1 MTWNT
6 CTDQPQWYTLP
17 LPTAGSCCMKAFLKR
32 QNKGGCW
39 GFFFFSCC
47 KKKQKQIKKKWTAL
61 SFARS
66 ACLSFHNVILS
77 YSLSLHFYKQ
87 FEAIASRAAGKRP
100 SLTLPF
106 CSARPD
112 HHLLFDLEPVLLT
125 QLKMWLGLFSF
136 FFFFFGVW
144 SSLLNKQSG
153 CSVISSADKETLLV
167 CGSGSHILEDP
178 HTLLGPYWLCNFNC
192 NIVVKKWRILFI
204 LFDWWYKLY
213 NILWRLL
220 HTAAVHVAFYVLGVL
235 LWRPK
240 VLRWNKLT

>member
-1 MTWNT
+1 
-6 CTDQPQWYTLP
+6 
-17 LPTAGSCCMKAFLKR
+17 MKRWHETRALTNPNGTHFHCQQLAAAVWRLIWRDKT
-32 QNKGGCW
+32 KVAVEA
-39 GFFFFSCC
+39 FFFFSCC

-136 FFFFFGVW
+136 FFFFLG
-144 SSLLNKQSG
+144 
-153 CSVISSADKETLLV
+153 LV
-167 CGSGSHILEDP
+167 LA
-178 HTLLGPYWLCNFNC
+178 
-192 NIVVKKWRILFI
+192 VK
-204 LFDWWYKLY
+204 
-213 NILWRLL
+213 
-220 HTAAVHVAFYVLGVL
+220 
-235 LWRPK
+235 
-240 VLRWNKLT
+240 